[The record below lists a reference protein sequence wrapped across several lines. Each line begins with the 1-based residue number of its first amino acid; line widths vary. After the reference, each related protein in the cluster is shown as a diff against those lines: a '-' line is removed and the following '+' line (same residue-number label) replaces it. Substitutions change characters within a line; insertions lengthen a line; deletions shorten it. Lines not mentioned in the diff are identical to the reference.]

1 MKKLAFV
8 VIGVLVTMVLLVVG
22 CASEATPDIQPTSS
36 FDVTQG
42 TQPGNQA
49 PNFQLNNLEGELVS
63 LSDFR
68 GGPVLLTF
76 WATWCGY
83 CRAEMPI
90 VQQISD
96 EWQSKGLTVLTVNLI
111 DSRPA
116 ETPDNLASFMQSNG
130 YSYTVL
136 LDMNQ
141 KVSKSYGIT
150 GTPTSFLIDKYGII
164 WDRTLGP
171 YATKAVLEED
181 IRRIL
186 PK

>member
-1 MKKLAFV
+1 MKKLTLV
-8 VIGVLVTMVLLVVG
+8 VIGVLLTMVLLVVG

-36 FDVTQG
+36 FDVAQG
-42 TQPGNQA
+42 TQMGSLA
-49 PNFQLNNLEGELVS
+49 PNFQLNNLEGEPVS

-90 VQQISD
+90 VQQMHD

-111 DSRPA
+111 GSRPS
-116 ETPDNLASFMQSNG
+116 ETPDNLASFMQSNE

-141 KVSKSYGIT
+141 EVSRNYAIV

-164 WDRTLGP
+164 WERTLGP
-171 YATKAVLEED
+171 YATKAVLEES
-181 IRRIL
+181 INRIL
-186 PK
+186 PN